1 MASSPNKDEIM
12 ALVNQWAAHFGFLD
26 GKIDLKDDD
35 LSAFSTPDVSLTA
48 HAPLWGTKA
57 GEEKPI
63 PAADVRKNLAGML
76 KYVTIERHAMQMAVH
91 DKQICLFFVVKV
103 KVFKCCCSLMTV
115 PLAFIATTV
124 ETPEGLRMSEIHE
137 WPAASPEEAQKV
149 LVKECGWPDTTK
161 LEEHVAFGA
170 LS

>member
-1 MASSPNKDEIM
+1 
-12 ALVNQWAAHFGFLD
+12 
-26 GKIDLKDDD
+26 
-35 LSAFSTPDVSLTA
+35 
-48 HAPLWGTKA
+48 
-57 GEEKPI
+57 
-63 PAADVRKNLAGML
+63 
-76 KYVTIERHAMQMAVH
+76 MAVH

-137 WPAASPEEAQKV
+137 WPAASPEEAQNV